1 MAGMN
6 KAGLENAAALTNG
19 KVIDLWPG
27 GIAPGSEASTRVFT
41 LTERSSAPFRPD
53 RVATG
58 ITRPSLTAFVP
69 DQPNGTVVIAAPGG
83 AYSRI
88 VVDKEAAEI
97 ARWLNPLGVTV
108 LVLLYRLP
116 GEGHAQASDAPLADA
131 QRAVRVV
138 RQHAAEWGLL
148 PDQIGFLGA
157 SAGGHVAAMLGGQF
171 GRPAYHPV
179 DSYDQ
184 LSARPDFMVLLYP
197 VISMED
203 ELCNAESRVNL
214 ISENPSGE
222 AVRAYSAEHHVNI
235 NSPETFIVL
244 AEDDRT
250 VSPKNG
256 LSYRNA
262 LVKHGVRTMLC
273 SYPEGGHGFGTGE
286 GRQLPLSEWPALAA
300 EWLSSGGHLPG
311 VPRPPFRPGI
321 IFE

>member
-1 MAGMN
+1 MAEKN
-6 KAGLENAAALTNG
+6 EAGLENAAGLTNG
-19 KVIDLWPG
+19 EVIELWPG
-27 GIAPGSEASTRVFT
+27 GIAPGSAASTRVFT
-41 LTERSSAPFRPD
+41 LTERSTAPFRPD

-116 GEGHAQASDAPLADA
+116 GEGHANASDAPLADA

-138 RQHAAEWGLL
+138 RQHAAEWGLQ
-148 PDQIGFLGA
+148 PDQVGFLGA
-157 SAGGHVAAMLGGQF
+157 SAGGHVGAMLGGRF
-171 GRPAYHPV
+171 DKPAYRPV
-179 DSYDQ
+179 DSCDRW
-184 LSARPDFMVLLYP
+184 SARPDFMVLLYP

-203 ELCNAESRVNL
+203 DICNTESRVNL
-214 ISENPSGE
+214 LGENPSDE
-222 AVRAYSAEHHVNI
+222 MVSAYSADHHVTA

-250 VSPKNG
+250 VSPRNG
-256 LSYRNA
+256 ISYRNA
-262 LVKHGVRTMLC
+262 LVKRGVRAMLC

-286 GRQLPLSEWPALAA
+286 GRQLPLSEWPALAS
-300 EWLSSGGHLPG
+300 EWLNGGGHLAR
-311 VPRPPFRPGI
+311 VPR
-321 IFE
+321 

>member
-1 MAGMN
+1 MTGIN
-6 KAGLENAAALTNG
+6 QAGLGNAPALTNG

-27 GIAPGSEASTRVFT
+27 GIAPGSAASTRVFT
-41 LTERSSAPFRPD
+41 LTERSTAAFRPD

-116 GEGHAQASDAPLADA
+116 GEGHANASDAPLADA

-138 RQHAAEWGLL
+138 RQHAVEWGLR
-148 PDQIGFLGA
+148 PDQVGFLGA
-157 SAGGHVAAMLGGQF
+157 SAGGHVGAMLGGQF
-171 GRPAYHPV
+171 DQPAYRPV
-179 DSYDQ
+179 DSCDRW
-184 LSARPDFMVLLYP
+184 SARPDFMVLLYP
-197 VISMED
+197 VISMD
-203 ELCNAESRVNL
+203 DDLCNTESRVNL
-214 ISENPSGE
+214 IGANPSAE
-222 AVRAYSAEHHVNI
+222 EVRAYSADAHVTA

-244 AEDDRT
+244 AEDDCT

-256 LSYRNA
+256 ISYRNA
-262 LVKHGVRTMLC
+262 LVQHGVRAMLC

-286 GRQLPLSEWPALAA
+286 GRQLALSEWPTLAA
-300 EWLSSGGHLPG
+300 EWLSAGGHLPR
-311 VPRPPFRPGI
+311 VPR
-321 IFE
+321 

>member
-1 MAGMN
+1 MSGMN
-6 KAGLENAAALTNG
+6 QAGPENAPALANG
-19 KVIDLWPG
+19 KVIELWPD
-27 GIAPGSEASTRVFT
+27 GIAPGSAASTRVFT
-41 LTERSSAPFRPD
+41 LTERSTAAFRPD

-108 LVLLYRLP
+108 LILLYRLP
-116 GEGHAQASDAPLADA
+116 GEGHTNASDAPLADA

-138 RQHAAEWGLL
+138 RQHAVEWGLR
-148 PDQIGFLGA
+148 PDQVGFLGA
-157 SAGGHVAAMLGGQF
+157 SAGGHVGAMLGGQF
-171 GRPAYHPV
+171 DKPAYRPV
-179 DSYDQ
+179 DSFDRV
-184 LSARPDFMVLLYP
+184 SARPDFMVLLYP

-203 ELCNAESRVNL
+203 DLCNAESRANL
-214 ISENPSGE
+214 LGKNPSAE
-222 AVRAYSAEHHVNI
+222 EIKAYSADARVTA

-244 AEDDRT
+244 ADDDST

-256 LSYRNA
+256 VSYLNA
-262 LVKHGVRTMLC
+262 LVKHGVRAMLC

-286 GRQLPLSEWPALAA
+286 GRQLALSEWPTLAA
-300 EWLSSGGHLPG
+300 EWLSCGGHLPR
-311 VPRPPFRPGI
+311 VPR
-321 IFE
+321 